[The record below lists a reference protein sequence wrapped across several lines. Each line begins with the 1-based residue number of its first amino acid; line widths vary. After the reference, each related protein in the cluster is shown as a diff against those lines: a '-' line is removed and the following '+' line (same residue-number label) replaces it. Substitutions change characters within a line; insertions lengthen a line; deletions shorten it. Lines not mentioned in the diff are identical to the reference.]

1 LNKVKTRFI
10 RLPEVLARTGLSPA
24 TIYRQIKVGRF
35 PAQVTLG
42 IRAVGWIESEI
53 DDWIE
58 ARILAARGK
67 S

>member
-1 LNKVKTRFI
+1 MKTRFI

-24 TIYRQIKVGRF
+24 TIYRQIKAGRF
-35 PAQVTLG
+35 PVQVTLG